1 MSELKDRIR
10 KEMTAAMKARDKE
23 RTNTLRMLVSEIGN
37 EETKGSKHELTDQDV
52 LAVVAR
58 EIKKR
63 KEYAE
68 IYEQNG
74 RPELAENELAEAK
87 VISEFQPTQLSD
99 DELASLVA
107 EVVKDNP
114 SMGPAM
120 KAAKEKA
127 AGRVDGKRLSEAV
140 RAELAKLA

>member
-1 MSELKDRIR
+1 M
-10 KEMTAAMKARDKE
+10 
-23 RTNTLRMLVSEIGN
+23 
-37 EETKGSKHELTDQDV
+37 
-52 LAVVAR
+52 
-58 EIKKR
+58 
-63 KEYAE
+63 
-68 IYEQNG
+68 
-74 RPELAENELAEAK
+74 
-87 VISEFQPTQLSD
+87 ISEFQPTQLSD

>member
-74 RPELAENELAEAK
+74 RPCLLYT
-87 VISEFQPTQLSD
+87 S
-99 DELASLVA
+99 
-107 EVVKDNP
+107 P
-114 SMGPAM
+114 SP
-120 KAAKEKA
+120 
-127 AGRVDGKRLSEAV
+127 RDS
-140 RAELAKLA
+140 